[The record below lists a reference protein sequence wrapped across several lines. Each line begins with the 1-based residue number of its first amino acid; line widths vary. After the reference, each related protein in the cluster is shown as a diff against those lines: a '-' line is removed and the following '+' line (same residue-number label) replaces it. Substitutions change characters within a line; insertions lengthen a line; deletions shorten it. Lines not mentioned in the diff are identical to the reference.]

1 MVAAMPQRL
10 SHIEAASVPVV
21 AVTAWQMLFEY
32 GDAKPNQTVMILGA
46 GGNVGA
52 YAVQLAVRSK
62 LHVIAIAPSKDLEY
76 VKRLGGKRVLDYRT
90 DELESFGGSVDLV
103 IDTVGG
109 EARER
114 ASRVLKPGGVLVS
127 VVSVGAP
134 PNRPD
139 VGSVFF
145 HVDVASARLEAI
157 TALLDRGELVPMVGT
172 VLPLEQVRAAHEML
186 AGAPHERWL
195 ILKSTIGRTMFD
207 APVSLSPR
215 EPSTDY

>member
-1 MVAAMPQRL
+1 MPQRL

-52 YAVQLAVRSK
+52 YAVQLVVRSK
-62 LHVIAIAPSKDLEY
+62 LHVIAIAPSKDFEY
-76 VKRLGGKRVLDYRT
+76 VKRLGGETVLDYRT
-90 DELESFGGSVDLV
+90 DESFAGSVDLV

-139 VGSVFF
+139 ERSVF
-145 HVDVASARLEAI
+145 S
-157 TALLDRGELVPMVGT
+157 
-172 VLPLEQVRAAHEML
+172 ML
-186 AGAPHERWL
+186 
-195 ILKSTIGRTMFD
+195 M
-207 APVSLSPR
+207 
-215 EPSTDY
+215 